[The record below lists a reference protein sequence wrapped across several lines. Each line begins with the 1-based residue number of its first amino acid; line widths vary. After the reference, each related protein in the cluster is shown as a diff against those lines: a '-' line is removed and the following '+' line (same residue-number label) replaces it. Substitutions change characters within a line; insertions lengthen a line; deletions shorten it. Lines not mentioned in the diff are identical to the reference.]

1 MNFSSSFYRKIA
13 YATAATVLLLCISA
27 LARPRSFSSNQKADD
42 GGYIAKLRTKN
53 NLSQASLSEVDP
65 TSEIMKLGSL
75 GLHGIAVNLLW
86 NQANEYQEK
95 KAFDKVS
102 STLDT
107 LILLQP
113 NFISVWEFQGHNLA
127 YNISREFDDYED
139 RYFWVKEGLN
149 FFMNGIAFN
158 ESIPELTYST
168 GRVWGQKIGMS
179 DEWRYFRNY
188 FKTDP
193 DAKTYPNGVDPEINP
208 NQLDNYLVSKEWF
221 IKSNEREDVV
231 PQHIMARPLFR
242 SLPERAQLGYADALQ
257 RDVRF
262 ITASRFRDESAND
275 QEAEERAYAARQSN
289 FALARQEWAEGFRE
303 WTETYGQEE
312 FQVAGAAKRIIFHL
326 EADEDDVRKLAERQK
341 DFDVSEQEIRGAID
355 RYQKMVNY
363 NYWRTRSQ
371 AEADESTGTAEA
383 HRLVYEGE
391 LKLRSGNPEEA
402 RDMLLRGMTRFAQ
415 LIEDYPDLRDEDL
428 TVEEAVW
435 CVLLWTK
442 SLELLGEQVPA
453 TFPLKATWDK
463 YQGLLPELQSRY
475 NRGG

>member
-1 MNFSSSFYRKIA
+1 MSTFNTRQRK
-13 YATAATVLLLCISA
+13 AASVVGILVLLIPIVLLGMPASGRDSGGGGM
-27 LARPRSFSSNQKADD
+27 LAQLRSEHDLGESDLGQ
-42 GGYIAKLRTKN
+42 I
-53 NLSQASLSEVDP
+53 DP
-65 TSEIMKLGSL
+65 TSATMSFVLLGMR
-75 GLHGIAVNLLW
+75 GIAVNMLRMDLD
-86 NQANEYQEK
+86 EYKDRKEW
-95 KAFDKVS
+95 ALMR
-102 STLDT
+102 STT
-107 LILLQP
+107 EAVITLQP
-113 NFISVWEFQGHNLA
+113 HYIEVWRFLGWNLA
-127 YNISREFDDYED
+127 WNVSAEWDAVPD
-139 RYFWVKEGLN
+139 RYFWVKEGGK
-149 FFMNGIAFN
+149 FYQRGTRRN
-158 ESIPELTYST
+158 EAIPELTYST

-193 DAKTYPNGVDPEINP
+193 DTKTYPSGVDPEINP

-275 QEAEERAYAARQSN
+275 QEAEEKAYAARQSN
-289 FALARQEWAEGFRE
+289 FALARQEWAEGFRG